1 MRRFLSYGPAI
12 VVLITALAVLAVAPN
27 AIRAINSAEV
37 RAQILLAQQSLDDDD
52 ILERLN
58 QATRNIA
65 LAVEPAVVHIRV
77 FGTDAARGQFRGS
90 MGSGWVFDDRGH
102 IITNAHVVE
111 GARAVRV
118 EFADGRMSEAEIVAT
133 DPPTDVAVLKVEAG
147 SHLHPLRR
155 ATGEQPFKGDR
166 VFAFGSPFGFKFSI
180 TEGIISGLGRSA
192 SSAFGIPGISNYIQ
206 HDAAV
211 NPGNSGGPL
220 VDIRG
225 RVIGMNVAIATADR
239 AAGGTEGQSAGI
251 SFAIPLATIESRV
264 TALISGEP
272 IIPGFL
278 GIEFAPGTAS
288 VDGGRGVRV
297 ERVTS
302 DGAAAAAGIRVG
314 DIITEINGQSIL
326 NGDVLRAIV
335 STSRPG
341 EDLLLRV
348 YRDGELTDVT
358 VTLGQMPMEL
368 RARQYQPLLLMRF
381 GLMLDESIDGP
392 VIRGVLPDGVAAA
405 AGFEAGQ
412 RVLSVAGASVDS
424 VASTMAQLV
433 DNGLFSGRS
442 IDIVVAPTDGDRV
455 GEPRTIR
462 LGR

>member
-1 MRRFLSYGPAI
+1 MRRFLAYGPAI
-12 VVLITALAVLAVAPN
+12 VVLMTALAVLAVAPN
-27 AIRAINSAEV
+27 AIRAVNSAET
-37 RAQILLAQQSLDDDD
+37 RAQILLAQQSLDGDD

-65 LAVEPAVVHIRV
+65 MAVEPAVVHIRV

-118 EFADGRMSEAEIVAT
+118 EFADGRMSEAEVVAT
-133 DPPTDVAVLKVEAG
+133 DPPTDVAVLRVETG

-180 TEGIISGLGRSA
+180 TEGIVSGLGRSA

-239 AAGGTEGQSAGI
+239 NAGGTEGQSAGI

-264 TALISGEP
+264 TALINGEP

-278 GIEFAPGTAS
+278 GIEFAPGTSAG
-288 VDGGRGVRV
+288 DGGRGVRV

-302 DGAAAAAGIRVG
+302 DGAAAAAGIQVG
-314 DIITEINGQSIL
+314 DVITEINGQPIL
-326 NGDVLRAIV
+326 NGEVLRAIV

-348 YRDGELTDVT
+348 YRDGSLQDIT
-358 VTLGQMPMEL
+358 VRLGQMPVEL
-368 RARQYQPLLLMRF
+368 RARQYQPLLMMRF
-381 GLMLDESIDGP
+381 GILLDESVEGP
-392 VIRGVLPDGVAAA
+392 VIRGVLPDSIAAA
-405 AGFEAGQ
+405 AGLEAGQ
-412 RVLSVAGASVDS
+412 RIISVAGTRVDT
-424 VASTMAQLV
+424 VAETMGLLV

-442 IDIVVAPTDGDRV
+442 VEIVVAASDGDRE
-455 GEPRTIR
+455 GEPRTVL